1 MISPERVCTIVR
13 DHAAYLKHNYELID
27 ILEGNLLPYI
37 DEDLKR
43 DMSPQSYV
51 QAKSRIVPI
60 NMLPKIT
67 DKLTNIYQ
75 TGVVR
80 EVVDGD
86 DSDKELLSWYE
97 EKLDINKKMNM
108 ANEMFNLCKAQNVH
122 PYVHEGKPYLRIIL
136 NDKFIPYSEDKV
148 MPDKPTGMIILAGK
162 YEGKDLYYVY
172 DEKQFLI
179 IDSDQNI
186 RYDLM
191 AIYDN
196 DGVNPYD
203 RLPFVYAVDSRCER
217 LLPVQDTDVMKMVKV
232 IPIML
237 TDLNF
242 AAKFQCFS
250 IIYGIN
256 LDDDGIVMAPNA
268 VWKFKTDGTE
278 GQKPELGTI
287 KPTVDYDQ
295 ALKLIESELSM
306 WLGTKGI
313 RPGAVGQLTDQ
324 NFASGISKIIDE
336 MDTFEARQS
345 QVTTFESIEAD
356 LWDLIL
362 NVMHPYWVSQGLID
376 NKQLWSGSK
385 ARVKTTFA
393 VQLPTQSRGQVV
405 TDLKNEVAAG
415 FITRKGAIMKLNPQ
429 MTQDQVEELMEE
441 IDEERG
447 IRSEPEEMQDGTA
460 ESGDQDPGELQAEAA
475 TA

>member
-1 MISPERVCTIVR
+1 MISPEQVCAIVR
-13 DHAAYLKHNYELID
+13 DHAVYLKHNAELID

-37 DEDLKR
+37 ETDLKK
-43 DMSPQSYV
+43 DMSPQTFA
-51 QAKSRIVPI
+51 QAQSRIVPI

-75 TGVVR
+75 TGVIR
-80 EVVDGD
+80 EVVDGTD
-86 DSDKELLSWYE
+86 ADKELLSWYE
-97 EKLDINKKMNM
+97 ENMQINQKMNT
-108 ANEMFNLCKAQNVH
+108 ANEMYNLCKAQNVH
-122 PYVHEGKPYLRIIL
+122 PFVHEGKPCLRVVF
-136 NDKFIPYSEDKV
+136 NDKFIPFSDDLV
-148 MPDKPTGMIILAGK
+148 MPERPTGMIVLAGK
-162 YEGKDLYYVY
+162 IEGRDIYHVY
-172 DEKQFLI
+172 DDDEFYI
-179 IDSDQNI
+179 YDSDGKV
-186 RYDLM
+186 RTDLM
-191 AIYDN
+191 LQYNN
-196 DGVNPYD
+196 DGLNPIGK
-203 RLPFVYAVDSRCER
+203 LPFVYAVDSRCER
-217 LLPVQDTDVMKMVKV
+217 LIPVQDTDIMKMVKV

-256 LDDDGIVMAPNA
+256 LDDEGLIFSPNA

-278 GQKPELGTI
+278 NQKPELGTI

-313 RPGAVGQLTDQ
+313 RPGSVGQLTQD
-324 NFASGISKIIDE
+324 NIASGISKIIDE
-336 MDTFEARQS
+336 MDTYEARQS
-345 QVTTFESIEAD
+345 QVTVYTCVEEE

-362 NVMHPYWVSQGLID
+362 NVLHPYWVSQGLIE
-376 NKQLWSGSK
+376 NRQLWSSSK
-385 ARVKTTFA
+385 AKVKTTFA
-393 VQLPTQSRGQVV
+393 VQLPMQSRGQVV

-460 ESGDQDPGELQAEAA
+460 ESGDQNPGDLQAEAA